1 MSDILYNHIRIINEL
16 DSIIYILSE
25 LKKNILE
32 SSDKN
37 YIMVIISYKKTM
49 FNKRGGFY
57 TNLEGKI

>member
-37 YIMVIISYKKTM
+37 YIMVIIS
-49 FNKRGGFY
+49 
-57 TNLEGKI
+57 KIKNRLQEIENTYIT

>member
-37 YIMVIISYKKTM
+37 YIMIIIS
-49 FNKRGGFY
+49 
-57 TNLEGKI
+57 KIKNRLQEIENTYIT